1 MAFKDYL
8 AGEVG
13 LDFHDGLLSRRE
25 ALRRLGLMG
34 LSVTAATTLLAACGS
49 SSSSSSTTAA
59 TSASTTANPG
69 TGTTASSS
77 PATSSATTAAQPIT
91 FAGPAGQLQGVWSAA
106 AQPKGAV
113 LIIHENQ
120 GLTAHFTKLPARF
133 AASGYNA
140 LALDLLSRQ
149 GGTAAIAD
157 TGQVAA
163 ALSNAQQADLVADM
177 QAALTE
183 VARRSPSAK
192 LAVVGFCFGGGQ
204 VWSLLNAGEPRLAA
218 AVPFYGPGV
227 SSPDFS
233 RSKAA
238 VLGVYGEKDS
248 RVNGTRDAMDAAL
261 TNAGLTHE
269 MRTFPGADHAFF
281 NDTGTRYDA
290 IQAAAAY
297 QATLDWF
304 ARYLT

>member
-59 TSASTTANPG
+59 TSGSTTSNPG
-69 TGTTASSS
+69 AGTTASSS
-77 PATSSATTAAQPIT
+77 PATSSATTTAQPIT
-91 FAGPAGQLQGVWSAA
+91 FAGPAGELQGVWSAA

-133 AASGYNA
+133 AASGYSA

-204 VWSLLNAGEPRLAA
+204 VWSLLTAGEPRLAA

-261 TNAGLTHE
+261 ANAGLTHE

-290 IQAAAAY
+290 TQAAAAY